1 MSRSTLAALV
11 VTGFLVPNG
20 SGAMA
25 QSFTCS
31 YGKQPACLDYGDKVC
46 SSFGKC
52 VSDNAICF
60 DSYTCDYQ
68 GFTCKSNLVDLA
80 GDYDDLADDYNELLR
95 KAKSLESDFDSLLS
109 KSRMLATDYDGL
121 ADQFETA
128 QSCVEYA
135 DTIEEAQG
143 CF

>member
-1 MSRSTLAALV
+1 MSRSTPAALA
-11 VTGFLVPNG
+11 VTGFLVLSG

-25 QSFTCS
+25 QSFTCNF
-31 YGKQPACLDYGDKVC
+31 GKQPACLDYSDKVC
-46 SSFGKC
+46 SSFSKC

-60 DSYTCDYQ
+60 ESYTCDYQ

-80 GDYDDLADDYNELLR
+80 GEYDGLADDYNELLR
-95 KAKSLESDFDSLLS
+95 KAKSLESDFDNLLR
-109 KSRMLATDYDGL
+109 KSRSLATDYDDL
-121 ADQFETA
+121 SDQFETA
-128 QSCVEYA
+128 QNCVEYA